1 MAPVRSCGGVS
12 GILFEPINQ
21 IKFGKQASIA
31 VNVGSTVSAEM
42 NESDVMKT
50 RDVWRSY
57 FGEQLSL
64 SGQNVQAINLD
75 R

>member
-1 MAPVRSCGGVS
+1 MAQVPSS
-12 GILFEPINQ
+12 GSESEILFEPINQ
-21 IKFGKQASIA
+21 IKFGKHASIV

-64 SGQNVQAINLD
+64 SGQNVHAINLD